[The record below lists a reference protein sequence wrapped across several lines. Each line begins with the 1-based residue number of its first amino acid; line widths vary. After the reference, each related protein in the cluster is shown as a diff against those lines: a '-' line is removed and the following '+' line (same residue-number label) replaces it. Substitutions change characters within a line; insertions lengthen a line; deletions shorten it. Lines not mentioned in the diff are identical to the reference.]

1 MRIYLIG
8 FMGSGKS
15 YLGKLWATQN
25 NLTFYDLDEMIEEIE
40 CNFIKE
46 IFDKKGEEYFRKS
59 EAEILRKTI
68 KLENSIIACGGG
80 TACFYDNINW
90 MNENGTT
97 VFLNPSNDILIKNLL
112 PQKDKR
118 PLLQNIH
125 ADELQNFIENK
136 LRERLPFY
144 KASKIMLDNDYL
156 NDEGF
161 KEILKNI

>member
-15 YLGKLWATQN
+15 YLGKLWAAQN
-25 NLTFYDLDEMIEEIE
+25 NLSFYDLDEMIEEIE
-40 CNFIKE
+40 CNYIKE

-68 KLENSIIACGGG
+68 KLENSIISCGGG

-90 MNENGTT
+90 MNKNGTT
-97 VFLNPSNDILIKNLL
+97 VFLNPTSDILIKNLL
-112 PQKDKR
+112 PQKEQR
-118 PLLQNIH
+118 PLLKNIK
-125 ADELQNFIENK
+125 DDDLQNFIEAK
-136 LRERLPFY
+136 LEERMQFY
-144 KASKIMLDNDYL
+144 KASKITLQNEHL
-156 NDEGF
+156 NAAGF